1 MFLLQ
6 IYTKIHIYA
15 ILSKSCC
22 IKQIIIQQIRN
33 QSENDDIPQEP
44 ENVKFAPIMIFLFRI
59 FNRYN

>member
-1 MFLLQ
+1 MFLSGEIDIKLCQ

-15 ILSKSCC
+15 ILCKSCS

-44 ENVKFAPIMIFLFRI
+44 
-59 FNRYN
+59 